1 VPAIVQTSSS
11 SRLAPFDD
19 SPDTS
24 AVGAVV
30 VGFALQDT
38 LGNLFAGLAIQV
50 EKPFRV
56 GHWVRV
62 GEFEGRVQEVTW
74 RATKLLTKQ
83 GQFVIVP
90 NSVMSKDPIVN
101 FSEPTIP
108 TRIEVEVGATYDA
121 PPNVVKRALHEAL
134 DNAPLVLREPPP
146 DVIVLGFGSSSVDYR
161 LRFWIDDFGRDN
173 TARDQVRTNIWYTFK
188 RHAIE
193 IPYPIQVE
201 YSREEK
207 SPRSADRL
215 RALADRLGAVDLFS
229 GLDDIERARL
239 AQACPEHLYGAL
251 ERIVRQ
257 GDEGRSMF
265 VVLDGRVRVTIE
277 PSGQEVAVTTAGGF
291 FGEMSMLTGDPRTAT
306 VTAVDDA
313 VLLEIDADRFRE
325 LAVRRPGLVEH
336 VSGIVSARRQGLADA
351 KAAAEGARAA
361 APAPQSLLGIKHFRP
376 MPGAAPAVVIPV
388 VSRARTRRD
397 TPAALVRSRAG
408 SRVGA
413 AVAAVP
419 PGVVPVAVAAVV
431 EPGGSRRRR
440 STRPGRTGVSP
451 DTGRHRSG
459 RAQPTTSREAGRV
472 PAGRPRPPPPPL

>member
-1 VPAIVQTSSS
+1 MQLPLATGIAFGVVLAALAAVRNRYVRARLGFAAVVLLVAFGFDIALARNIGDPALVGGLARLLLVAAGIVAGVGLLFNPWRHDRVSERVPAIVQDVIVIALFAVAAT
-11 SRLAPFDD
+11 LFLDEKFLT
-19 SPDTS
+19 TS

-90 NSVMSKDPIVN
+90 NSAMSKDPILN
-101 FSEPTIP
+101 HSEPTIP
-108 TRIEVEVGATYDA
+108 TRIEVEVGASYDV

-146 DVIVLGFGSSSVDYR
+146 DVIVLGFGTSSVDYR
-161 LRFWIDDFGRDN
+161 LRFWIDDFGLDH
-173 TARDQVRTNIWYTFK
+173 TAHDQVRTNIWYTFR

-207 SPRSADRL
+207 NSRSAERL
-215 RALADRLGAVDLFS
+215 QALADRLGAIDLFS

-239 AQACPEHLYGAL
+239 AEACPEHLYGEH

-257 GDEGRSMF
+257 GDAGRSMF
-265 VVLDGRVRVTIE
+265 IVLDGRVRVTIE
-277 PSGQEVAVTTAGGF
+277 PSGQEVAVTPAGGF

-306 VTAVDDA
+306 VTAMDDA
-313 VLLEIDADRFRE
+313 VLLEIDADHFRE

-361 APAPQSLLGIKHFRP
+361 APAPQSLLSRIKGF
-376 MPGAAPAVVIPV
+376 
-388 VSRARTRRD
+388 
-397 TPAALVRSRAG
+397 LN
-408 SRVGA
+408 
-413 AVAAVP
+413 
-419 PGVVPVAVAAVV
+419 
-431 EPGGSRRRR
+431 
-440 STRPGRTGVSP
+440 
-451 DTGRHRSG
+451 
-459 RAQPTTSREAGRV
+459 
-472 PAGRPRPPPPPL
+472 L

>member
-1 VPAIVQTSSS
+1 MQLPLATAVAFGVVLAALAAVRNRFVRARLGFAAAVLLVAAGFDIALARNLGDPALVGGLARLLLVAAGIVAGVGLLFNPWRHDRVSERVPAIVQDVIVIALFAVAAT
-11 SRLAPFDD
+11 LFLDEKFLT
-19 SPDTS
+19 TS

-83 GQFVIVP
+83 GQFVSVP
-90 NSVMSKDPIVN
+90 NSVMSKDPILN
-101 FSEPTIP
+101 HSEPTIP
-108 TRIEVEVGATYDA
+108 TRIEVEVGASYDV
-121 PPNVVKRALHEAL
+121 PPNAVKRALHEAL

-146 DVIVLGFGSSSVDYR
+146 DVIVLGFGTSSVDYR

-207 SPRSADRL
+207 GPRSAERL
-215 RALADRLGAVDLFS
+215 QALADRLGAIDLFS

-239 AQACPEHLYGAL
+239 AEVCPEHLYGEH
-251 ERIVRQ
+251 ERIVQQ
-257 GDEGRSMF
+257 GDAGRSMF
-265 VVLDGRVRVTIE
+265 IVLDGRVRVTIE
-277 PSGQEVAVTTAGGF
+277 PSGQEVAVTPAGGF

-306 VTAVDDA
+306 VTAMDDA

-361 APAPQSLLGIKHFRP
+361 APAPQSLLSRIKGF
-376 MPGAAPAVVIPV
+376 
-388 VSRARTRRD
+388 
-397 TPAALVRSRAG
+397 LN
-408 SRVGA
+408 
-413 AVAAVP
+413 
-419 PGVVPVAVAAVV
+419 
-431 EPGGSRRRR
+431 
-440 STRPGRTGVSP
+440 
-451 DTGRHRSG
+451 
-459 RAQPTTSREAGRV
+459 
-472 PAGRPRPPPPPL
+472 L

>member
-1 VPAIVQTSSS
+1 MQLPIATGIAFGVVLAALAAVRNRFVRARLGFAAVVLFVAFGFDIALARNIGDPALVGGLARLLLVAAGIVAGVGLLFNPWRHDRVSERVPAIVQDVIVIALFAVAAT
-11 SRLAPFDD
+11 LFLDEKFLT
-19 SPDTS
+19 TS

-173 TARDQVRTNIWYTFK
+173 TARDQVRTNIWYTFR

-215 RALADRLGAVDLFS
+215 RALADRLGAIDLFS

-239 AQACPEHLYGAL
+239 AEACPEHLYGAR

-325 LAVRRPGLVEH
+325 LAVRRAGLVEH
-336 VSGIVSARRQGLADA
+336 VSGIVSARRQSLAEA

-361 APAPQSLLGIKHFRP
+361 APAPQSLLSRIKNF
-376 MPGAAPAVVIPV
+376 
-388 VSRARTRRD
+388 
-397 TPAALVRSRAG
+397 LN
-408 SRVGA
+408 
-413 AVAAVP
+413 
-419 PGVVPVAVAAVV
+419 
-431 EPGGSRRRR
+431 
-440 STRPGRTGVSP
+440 
-451 DTGRHRSG
+451 
-459 RAQPTTSREAGRV
+459 
-472 PAGRPRPPPPPL
+472 L

>member
-1 VPAIVQTSSS
+1 MQLPLVTGIAFGVVLAALAAVRNRFLRARLGFAAVVLLVAFGFDIALARNLGDPALVGGLARLLLVAGGIVAGVALLFNPWRHDRVSERVPAIVQDVIVIALFAVAAT
-11 SRLAPFDD
+11 LFLDEKFLT
-19 SPDTS
+19 TS

-90 NSVMSKDPIVN
+90 NSVMSKDPILN
-101 FSEPTIP
+101 HSEPTIP
-108 TRIEVEVGATYDA
+108 TRIEVEVGASYDV

-134 DNAPLVLREPPP
+134 DNAPLVLRDPPP
-146 DVIVLGFGSSSVDYR
+146 DVIVLGFGTSSVDYR

-207 SPRSADRL
+207 NSRSPDRL
-215 RALADRLGAVDLFS
+215 QALADRLGAIDLFS

-239 AQACPEHLYGAL
+239 ADACPEHLYGAS

-257 GDEGRSMF
+257 GDSGRSMF
-265 VVLDGRVRVTIE
+265 IVLDGRVRVTIE

-306 VTAVDDA
+306 VTAMDDA

-325 LAVRRPGLVEH
+325 LALRRPGLVEH

-361 APAPQSLLGIKHFRP
+361 APAPQSLLSRIKNF
-376 MPGAAPAVVIPV
+376 
-388 VSRARTRRD
+388 
-397 TPAALVRSRAG
+397 LN
-408 SRVGA
+408 
-413 AVAAVP
+413 
-419 PGVVPVAVAAVV
+419 
-431 EPGGSRRRR
+431 
-440 STRPGRTGVSP
+440 
-451 DTGRHRSG
+451 
-459 RAQPTTSREAGRV
+459 
-472 PAGRPRPPPPPL
+472 L

>member
-1 VPAIVQTSSS
+1 VQLPLATAIAFGVVLAALAAVRNRFVRARLGFAAVVLLVAFGFDIALARNLGDPALVGGLARLLLVAAGIVAGVGLLFNPWRHDRVSERVPAIVQDVIVIALFAVAAT
-11 SRLAPFDD
+11 LFLDEKFLT
-19 SPDTS
+19 TS

-90 NSVMSKDPIVN
+90 NSVMSKDPILN
-101 FSEPTIP
+101 HSEPTIP
-108 TRIEVEVGATYDA
+108 TRIEVEVGASYDV

-134 DNAPLVLREPPP
+134 DNAPLVLRDPPP
-146 DVIVLGFGSSSVDYR
+146 DVIVLGFGTSSVDYR

-207 SPRSADRL
+207 NSRSADRL
-215 RALADRLGAVDLFS
+215 QALAGRLGAIDLFS

-239 AQACPEHLYGAL
+239 ADACPEHLYGAR

-257 GDEGRSMF
+257 GDSGRSMF
-265 VVLDGRVRVTIE
+265 IVLEGSVRVTIE

-306 VTAVDDA
+306 VTAIDDA

-361 APAPQSLLGIKHFRP
+361 APAPQSLLSRIKSF
-376 MPGAAPAVVIPV
+376 
-388 VSRARTRRD
+388 
-397 TPAALVRSRAG
+397 LN
-408 SRVGA
+408 
-413 AVAAVP
+413 
-419 PGVVPVAVAAVV
+419 
-431 EPGGSRRRR
+431 
-440 STRPGRTGVSP
+440 
-451 DTGRHRSG
+451 
-459 RAQPTTSREAGRV
+459 
-472 PAGRPRPPPPPL
+472 L

>member
-1 VPAIVQTSSS
+1 VQLPLATGVAFGVVLAALAAVRNRFVRARLGFAAVALLVAIGFDIALVRAIGDPALIGGLARLLLVAGVLVATVALLFNPWRRDGVSERVPAIVQDVIVIALFAVAAT
-11 SRLAPFDD
+11 LFLDEKFLT
-19 SPDTS
+19 TS

-38 LGNLFAGLAIQV
+38 LGNLFAGLAIQI

-108 TRIEVEVGATYDA
+108 TRIEVEVGASYDA

-134 DNAPLVLREPPP
+134 DNAPLVLRDPAP

-188 RHAIE
+188 RHDIE

-201 YSREEK
+201 YTRDTPD
-207 SPRSADRL
+207 PRSSERMQAQ
-215 RALADRLGAVDLFS
+215 ASRLGAIDVFA
-229 GLDDIERARL
+229 GLDDVERLRL
-239 AQACPEHLYGAL
+239 AESCPEQLFGSG

-265 VVLDGRVRVTIE
+265 VVLEGRVRVTLE
-277 PSGQEVAVTTAGGF
+277 PSGQEVAVTPAGGF
-291 FGEMSMLTGDPRTAT
+291 FGEMSMLTGEPRTAT
-306 VTAVDDA
+306 VTALDDA

-351 KAAAEGARAA
+351 KAAAEGAIAA
-361 APAPQSLLGIKHFRP
+361 APAPQSLLSRIKNF
-376 MPGAAPAVVIPV
+376 
-388 VSRARTRRD
+388 
-397 TPAALVRSRAG
+397 LN
-408 SRVGA
+408 
-413 AVAAVP
+413 
-419 PGVVPVAVAAVV
+419 
-431 EPGGSRRRR
+431 
-440 STRPGRTGVSP
+440 
-451 DTGRHRSG
+451 
-459 RAQPTTSREAGRV
+459 
-472 PAGRPRPPPPPL
+472 L

>member
-1 VPAIVQTSSS
+1 MQLPLVTGITFGVVLAALAAVRNRFVRARLGFAAVVLLVAFGFDIALARALGDPALVGGLARLLLVAGGIVAGVALLFNPWRHDRVSERVPAIVQDVIVIALFAVAAT
-11 SRLAPFDD
+11 LFLDEKFLT
-19 SPDTS
+19 TS

-90 NSVMSKDPIVN
+90 NSVMSKDPILN
-101 FSEPTIP
+101 HSEPTIP
-108 TRIEVEVGATYDA
+108 TRIEVEVGASYDV

-134 DNAPLVLREPPP
+134 DNAPLVLRDPPP
-146 DVIVLGFGSSSVDYR
+146 DVIVLGFGTSSVDYR

-188 RHAIE
+188 RHGIE

-207 SPRSADRL
+207 SPRSAERL
-215 RALADRLGAVDLFS
+215 RALADRLGAIDLFS

-239 AQACPEHLYGAL
+239 AEACPEHLYGAR

-257 GDEGRSMF
+257 GDSGRSMF
-265 VVLDGRVRVTIE
+265 IVLDGRVRVTIE

-306 VTAVDDA
+306 VTAMDDA

-361 APAPQSLLGIKHFRP
+361 APAPQSLLSRIKSF
-376 MPGAAPAVVIPV
+376 
-388 VSRARTRRD
+388 
-397 TPAALVRSRAG
+397 LN
-408 SRVGA
+408 
-413 AVAAVP
+413 
-419 PGVVPVAVAAVV
+419 
-431 EPGGSRRRR
+431 
-440 STRPGRTGVSP
+440 
-451 DTGRHRSG
+451 
-459 RAQPTTSREAGRV
+459 
-472 PAGRPRPPPPPL
+472 L

>member
-1 VPAIVQTSSS
+1 VQLPLATAVTFGVVLAALAAVRNRFVRARLGFAAVVLLVAFGFDIALARNIGDPALVGGLARLLLVAAAIVAGVGLLFNPWRHDRVSERVPAIVQDVIVIALFAVAAT
-11 SRLAPFDD
+11 LFLDEKFLT
-19 SPDTS
+19 TS

-173 TARDQVRTNIWYTFK
+173 TARDQVRTNIWYTFR

-215 RALADRLGAVDLFS
+215 RALADRLGAIDLFS
-229 GLDDIERARL
+229 GLDDVERARL
-239 AQACPEHLYGAL
+239 AEACPEHLYGAR

-306 VTAVDDA
+306 VTALDDA
-313 VLLEIDADRFRE
+313 VLLEIDAGRFRE

-336 VSGIVSARRQGLADA
+336 VSAIVAARRQGLADA

-361 APAPQSLLGIKHFRP
+361 SPAPQSLLSRIKNF
-376 MPGAAPAVVIPV
+376 
-388 VSRARTRRD
+388 
-397 TPAALVRSRAG
+397 LN
-408 SRVGA
+408 
-413 AVAAVP
+413 
-419 PGVVPVAVAAVV
+419 
-431 EPGGSRRRR
+431 
-440 STRPGRTGVSP
+440 
-451 DTGRHRSG
+451 
-459 RAQPTTSREAGRV
+459 
-472 PAGRPRPPPPPL
+472 L

>member
-1 VPAIVQTSSS
+1 MQLPLVTGITFGVVLAALAAVRNRFVRARLGFAAVVLLVAFGFDIALARNLGDPALVGGLARLLLVAAGIVAGVGLLFNPWRHDRVSERVPAIVQDVIVIALFAVAAT
-11 SRLAPFDD
+11 LFLDEKFLT
-19 SPDTS
+19 TS

-90 NSVMSKDPIVN
+90 NSVMSKDPILN
-101 FSEPTIP
+101 HSEPTIP
-108 TRIEVEVGATYDA
+108 TRIEVEVGASYDV

-134 DNAPLVLREPPP
+134 DNAPLVLRDPPP
-146 DVIVLGFGSSSVDYR
+146 DVIVLGFGTSSVDYR
-161 LRFWIDDFGRDN
+161 LRFWIDDYGRDN

-207 SPRSADRL
+207 NSRSPERL
-215 RALADRLGAVDLFS
+215 QALADRLGAIDLFS

-239 AQACPEHLYGAL
+239 ADACPEHLYGAR

-257 GDEGRSMF
+257 GDSGRSMF
-265 VVLDGRVRVTIE
+265 IVLDGSVRVTIE

-306 VTAVDDA
+306 VTAMDDA

-336 VSGIVSARRQGLADA
+336 VSAVVSARRQGLADA
-351 KAAAEGARAA
+351 KAAAEGARATV
-361 APAPQSLLGIKHFRP
+361 PAPQSLLSRIKSF
-376 MPGAAPAVVIPV
+376 
-388 VSRARTRRD
+388 
-397 TPAALVRSRAG
+397 LN
-408 SRVGA
+408 
-413 AVAAVP
+413 
-419 PGVVPVAVAAVV
+419 
-431 EPGGSRRRR
+431 
-440 STRPGRTGVSP
+440 
-451 DTGRHRSG
+451 
-459 RAQPTTSREAGRV
+459 
-472 PAGRPRPPPPPL
+472 L

>member
-1 VPAIVQTSSS
+1 MLAALAAVRNRFVRARLGFAAVVLLVAFGFDIALARQVGDPALVGGLARLLLVAAGIVAGVGLLFNPWRHDRVSERVPAIVQDVIVIALFAVAAT
-11 SRLAPFDD
+11 LFLDEKFLT
-19 SPDTS
+19 TS

-108 TRIEVEVGATYDA
+108 TRIEVEVGASYDVA
-121 PPNVVKRALHEAL
+121 PNVVKRALHEAL
-134 DNAPLVLREPPP
+134 DNAPLVLRDPPP

-173 TARDQVRTNIWYTFK
+173 TARDQVRTNIWYTFR

-215 RALADRLGAVDLFS
+215 QALADRLGAVDLFS
-229 GLDDIERARL
+229 GLDDVERARL
-239 AQACPEHLYGAL
+239 AEACPEHLYGAL

-257 GDEGRSMF
+257 GDAGRSMF
-265 VVLDGRVRVTIE
+265 VVLEGRVRVTIE

-306 VTAVDDA
+306 VTAMDDA

-361 APAPQSLLGIKHFRP
+361 APAPQSLLSRIKSF
-376 MPGAAPAVVIPV
+376 
-388 VSRARTRRD
+388 
-397 TPAALVRSRAG
+397 LN
-408 SRVGA
+408 
-413 AVAAVP
+413 
-419 PGVVPVAVAAVV
+419 
-431 EPGGSRRRR
+431 
-440 STRPGRTGVSP
+440 
-451 DTGRHRSG
+451 
-459 RAQPTTSREAGRV
+459 
-472 PAGRPRPPPPPL
+472 L